1 MVSWELKTFALTDE
15 LLSKGNVSDEE
26 AELINLSLQH
36 VNVVIRYHNGNWT
49 KAMTLTSLQGK
60 VILPP
65 QFKHDA
71 DKKIKQLK
79 EFVLKSEKYKDL
91 SCDCH
96 LCETLKAKAVEP
108 ILRSLLLECLFVDL
122 SDTEFEF
129 RDNTGGQVLMK
140 LVNFAAIRIGI
151 KDLEVHLQTAGEQ
164 IAVTVQRG
172 KLVTVYNA
180 NPDLIIKTFG

>member
-1 MVSWELKTFALTDE
+1 M
-15 LLSKGNVSDEE
+15 
-26 AELINLSLQH
+26 
-36 VNVVIRYHNGNWT
+36 
-49 KAMTLTSLQGK
+49 
-60 VILPP
+60 
-65 QFKHDA
+65 
-71 DKKIKQLK
+71 
-79 EFVLKSEKYKDL
+79 
-91 SCDCH
+91 
-96 LCETLKAKAVEP
+96 
-108 ILRSLLLECLFVDL
+108 